1 MIEDLQENKMLE
13 VLEVEQVVDEQIE
26 EVVEDVVNEVADTPD
41 ENIEEVQGDEIEI
54 SIAGESLT
62 QEKEEAPSWVK
73 ELRKTNREQQ
83 KQIKEY
89 ETRLQQKEAVKPLGE
104 KPTLEGFDYDSDKY
118 ESALD
123 DWFTKKRESD
133 AIVAQQREAQ
143 EKENQTWQG
152 KLERYATAKSE
163 LKVKDYEDVEHIAQ
177 NLLSD
182 AQQGIL
188 IQGAE
193 NPVLLVYAIGK
204 NPKRA
209 ETLSKITD
217 PIEFAFA
224 VARLEKDLKVTE
236 RKPTTAPE
244 RSVGGTGRSSGALD
258 TTLEKLRA
266 KAEKTGNYTEVIR
279 YKQSKQ
285 I

>member
-1 MIEDLQENKMLE
+1 MIEDLQENKMSE
-13 VLEVEQVVDEQIE
+13 VLEVEQVVEEPID
-26 EVVEDVVNEVADTPD
+26 EVVEDVVKQVADTPD

-104 KPTLEGFDYDSDKY
+104 KPTLESFDYDSDKF
-118 ESALD
+118 EQALEG
-123 DWFTKKRESD
+123 WFTKKRESD
-133 AIVAQQREAQ
+133 AQVAKEREVQ
-143 EKENQTWQG
+143 ELQNQTWQE
-152 KLERYATAKSE
+152 KLKRYATAKSE

-182 AQQGIL
+182 AQQSIL

-193 NPVLLVYAIGK
+193 NP
-204 NPKRA
+204 
-209 ETLSKITD
+209 
-217 PIEFAFA
+217 
-224 VARLEKDLKVTE
+224 
-236 RKPTTAPE
+236 
-244 RSVGGTGRSSGALD
+244 AL
-258 TTLEKLRA
+258 
-266 KAEKTGNYTEVIR
+266 Y
-279 YKQSKQ
+279 
-285 I
+285 